1 MNVKQTLIKAL
12 NLTPKEWDTLANYA
26 YCDYMREGQTVS
38 EWQRE
43 RIESMVEEEFIEQ
56 EMGESLWEPGD
67 KDICIRIFYRK
78 PI

>member
-1 MNVKQTLIKAL
+1 MDVKKI
-12 NLTPKEWDTLANYA
+12 LTESLSLTKKEWDTLANYA

-56 EMGESLWEPGD
+56 DMGEPLWEPGD